1 MTSNTNATAVVATG
15 ELRHLAPATL
25 VIDAN
30 IRTEAEATLT
40 PEFIDSIRDGVR
52 QPILAVEIDGE
63 VRVRDGQRRTLA
75 ARTAEL
81 PSVPVYVV
89 PVATDADDKAL
100 TIDRILDQLTSFQ
113 REELRKSDRVAAIE
127 QLALA
132 GMSPTK
138 IAKATRTSK
147 KEVDQTLAVA
157 KSATTLDLIER
168 GAALTLEQSAV
179 IAAYDHDPEA
189 QRWLVEAAYRGR
201 FDHQAKQLEHS
212 AEERAELLDQVAVY
226 KAEGIKAVTRWPA
239 AQNGQARLELLIT
252 ESGDP
257 VEIEAVPVDH
267 RIAYVTAD
275 VEGES
280 WVDAEGN
287 EVDENLIDFEI
298 LELIEDGEDIPADAQ
313 PAEGYLD
320 PRTLTHRV
328 TRTIETQW
336 WVTDYEELGYKPRPY
351 GVTPRTPASAD
362 DEVDTA
368 EKEAQKQERR
378 RVRILNAASV
388 AAREVR
394 IEKLTAWLTRKT
406 LPKGSAPKVAKFIA
420 TSMHAHHE
428 MFGASNSRG
437 DARQIAATILGGDPA
452 DLLDQAATADRA
464 QIIGLG
470 IALAAREAH
479 MWKDAWRH
487 AQDRDYPGSYVPA
500 RADYLRF
507 LADVLNYTL
516 SDVEEVITGDKN
528 AEDLPL
534 D

>member
-1 MTSNTNATAVVATG
+1 MASNTNTTAAVATG
-15 ELRHLAPATL
+15 ELRHLDPTTL

-40 PEFIDSIRDGVR
+40 DEFVASIRDGVR

-113 REELRKSDRVAAIE
+113 REELRQSDRVAAIE
-127 QLALA
+127 QLSLA

-147 KEVDQTLAVA
+147 KEVDHTLAVA
-157 KSATTLDLIER
+157 KSATTLSLIER
-168 GAALTLEQSAV
+168 GAELTLEQSAV
-179 IAAYDHDPEA
+179 IAAYDGDPEA
-189 QRWLVEAAYRGR
+189 QQWLLKAAYSGR
-201 FDHQAKQLEHS
+201 FDHQAKQLEHD
-212 AEERAELLDQVAVY
+212 ADERAELLAQVAVY

-239 AQNGQARLELLIT
+239 HQSGQARIGQLVTADGE
-252 ESGDP
+252 P
-257 VEIEAVPVDH
+257 VDIAAVPVDH
-267 RIAYVTAD
+267 RLAYVSAD

-287 EVDENLIDFEI
+287 EIDENLIDFEI
-298 LELIEDGEDIPADAQ
+298 LELIEDGEDVPADAQ

-320 PRTLTHRV
+320 PRTLTHRS
-328 TRTIETQW
+328 TFTIETEW
-336 WVTDYEELGYKPRPY
+336 WVTDFEELGYKPRPY
-351 GVTPRTPASAD
+351 GATPRTPASS
-362 DEVDTA
+362 DEVSEA

-378 RVRILNAASV
+378 RVRVLNAASV

-394 IEKLTAWLTRKT
+394 IEKLTAWLARKT
-406 LPKGSAPKVAKFIA
+406 LSKGSGPKVAKFIA
-420 TSMHAHHE
+420 TSMHAHYG
-428 MFGASNSRG
+428 MFGAMSQQG
-437 DARQIAATILGGDPA
+437 DAKRIATTILGGDPA
-452 DLLDQAATADRA
+452 ELLEQATTADRA
-464 QIIGLG
+464 HIISLG
-470 IALAAREAH
+470 IALAAREAA

-487 AQDRDYPGSYVPA
+487 AQDRDYDGSYVRA

-507 LADVLNYTL
+507 LADVLDYTL

-528 AEDLPL
+528 AEDLTL

>member
-1 MTSNTNATAVVATG
+1 MQRTITPAAG
-15 ELRHLAPATL
+15 ELRHLDPASL

-40 PEFIDSIRDGVR
+40 PEFLESVRDGVR

-75 ARTAEL
+75 ARQTEL
-81 PSVPVYVV
+81 SSVPVYVV
-89 PVATDADDKAL
+89 PVATDADDKAM

-113 REELRKSDRVAAIE
+113 REELRERDRVAAIE

-132 GMSPTK
+132 GMSATR
-138 IAKATRTSK
+138 IAKATRSSK

-157 KSATTLDLIER
+157 KSATTLNLIER
-168 GAALTLEQSAV
+168 GAELTLEQSAV

-189 QRWLVEAAYRGR
+189 QRWLLEAAYRGR
-201 FDHQAKQLEHS
+201 FDHQAKQLERS
-212 AEERAELLDQVAVY
+212 ADERAELLAQVAAY

-239 AQNGQARLELLIT
+239 AQNGQARLELLVT

-257 VEIEAVPVDH
+257 VDIAAVPVDH
-267 RIAYVTAD
+267 RIAYVSAD

-280 WVDAEGN
+280 WVDADGN
-287 EVDENLIDFEI
+287 EVDESLIDFEI
-298 LELIEDGEDIPADAQ
+298 LELIEDGDDSPADVQ

-320 PRTLTHRV
+320 PRTLIHRV
-328 TRTIETQW
+328 TRTVETQW

-351 GVTPRTPASAD
+351 GVYGVAPGTPASS
-362 DEVDTA
+362 DEVSEA

-394 IEKLTAWLTRKT
+394 IEKLTAWLARKT
-406 LPKGSAPKVAKFIA
+406 LPKGSGPKVAKFIA

-428 MFGASNSRG
+428 MFGAMSMQG
-437 DARQIAATILGGDPA
+437 DAKRIATTILGGDPA
-452 DLLDQAATADRA
+452 ELLDQAATADRA

-487 AQDRDYPGSYVPA
+487 AQDRDYDGSYVRA